1 MRSLNPEQVLELHE
15 ILPVRL
21 NEISVVQIIDRAVR
35 RTYKE
40 DGKRVDLI
48 RQQRFNVE
56 SLTEI
61 VVL

>member
-1 MRSLNPEQVLELHE
+1 MRSLNSEQVLELHE

-21 NEISVVQIIDRAVR
+21 NEISVAQIIDRAVR

-56 SLTEI
+56 LLT
-61 VVL
+61 VK